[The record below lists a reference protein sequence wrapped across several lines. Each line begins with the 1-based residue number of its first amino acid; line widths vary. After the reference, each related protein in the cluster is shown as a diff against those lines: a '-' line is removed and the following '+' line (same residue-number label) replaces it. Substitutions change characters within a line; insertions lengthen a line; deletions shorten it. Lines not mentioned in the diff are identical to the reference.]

1 MKGKDGHSPE
11 SMRRWSRRA
20 FASAIAVLVAGT
32 YLSLGG
38 YSFAATAPAKVVSAA
53 KSAVS
58 PKTRLTP
65 KTDSAAA
72 DQYEPPRSVCTFTK
86 GYFRNHP
93 EAVTSLTIDSHSF
106 TKAQVVSVLRANPNS
121 VKLSPKN
128 NVLNLAQQLFA
139 AQLNINRG
147 AVPPPSVISAISTAI
162 ASLTFTFDAGGRVTA
177 ISSTLSASQIG
188 ALVETLSSFN
198 EGKLTSGGHCGSA
211 SRIESTVP
219 PPVTRGTINEAT
231 PRAGTTPPRATAP
244 AGTTSGAAT
253 SLPFTGLS
261 LLSTA
266 LVSIAFVIGGTTLR
280 RRATLSSP

>member
-1 MKGKDGHSPE
+1 MKEKDAHSPE
-11 SMRRWSRRA
+11 TMLRWSRRA

-38 YSFAATAPAKVVSAA
+38 YSFAATAPATVVNAV

-58 PKTRLTP
+58 TKTRLTP

-72 DQYEPPRSVCTFTK
+72 NQYKPPRSICTFTK

-93 EAVTSLTIDSHSF
+93 EAVTSLTIASRSF

-121 VKLSPKN
+121 VKLSPNN

-147 AVPPPSVISAISTAI
+147 VVPPPSVISAISTAI
-162 ASLTFTFDAGGRVTA
+162 ASLTFDAAGRVTA

-198 EGKLTSGGHCGSA
+198 EGETD
-211 SRIESTVP
+211 E
-219 PPVTRGTINEAT
+219 
-231 PRAGTTPPRATAP
+231 
-244 AGTTSGAAT
+244 
-253 SLPFTGLS
+253 
-261 LLSTA
+261 
-266 LVSIAFVIGGTTLR
+266 
-280 RRATLSSP
+280 RRALRQP

>member
-1 MKGKDGHSPE
+1 MKEKDAQSPE
-11 SMRRWSRRA
+11 TMQRWARRA

-38 YSFAATAPAKVVSAA
+38 YSFAATAPATVVNAV

-58 PKTRLTP
+58 TKTRLTP

-72 DQYEPPRSVCTFTK
+72 HQYEPHHSICTFTK
-86 GYFRNHP
+86 HYFRNHH
-93 EAVTSLTIDSHSF
+93 EAVTSLTIASRSF
-106 TKAQVVSVLRANPNS
+106 TKAQVVSVLGANPHS
-121 VKLSPKN
+121 VKLSPNN

-198 EGKLTSGGHCGSA
+198 EGKLTSGGHCGGHDHH
-211 SRIESTVP
+211 VP
-219 PPVTRGTINEAT
+219 PHGDDHH
-231 PRAGTTPPRATAP
+231 RAPHGDDHHHHRAP
-244 AGTTSGAAT
+244 HHH
-253 SLPFTGLS
+253 
-261 LLSTA
+261 
-266 LVSIAFVIGGTTLR
+266 
-280 RRATLSSP
+280 